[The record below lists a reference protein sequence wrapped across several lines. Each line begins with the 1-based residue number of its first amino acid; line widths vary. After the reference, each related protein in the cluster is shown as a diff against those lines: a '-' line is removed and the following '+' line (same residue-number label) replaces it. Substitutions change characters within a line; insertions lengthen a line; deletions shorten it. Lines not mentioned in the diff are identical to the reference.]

1 MKLRLC
7 AVLLALYAASPAQ
20 AHSPV
25 PGIEGFYVGLLDPLS
40 AAPQALV
47 LLTLGLLIA
56 SFDKAQ
62 AVWQLAAFSLA
73 TLAGIV
79 LGASLLRFDAALL
92 ATATAAGALA
102 AFVPARFWIACL
114 LLAAVGGFYVGAVS
128 IPDPGPVRD
137 RIITVSGSFVGAN
150 LAALYVFGAVVYAK
164 EKAKAPW
171 LGTALRTV
179 AGGAAVVAA
188 VLLILH
194 FSTGG

>member
-7 AVLLALYAASPAQ
+7 AVLLALYAAPPAQ

-47 LLTLGLLIA
+47 LLGLGLLIA
-56 SFDKAQ
+56 SFDKSK
-62 AVWQLAAFSLA
+62 AVWQLVAFAAAS
-73 TLAGIV
+73 LAGIV

-92 ATATAAGALA
+92 ATATVAGALA
-102 AFVPARFWIACL
+102 AFAPSRQWVVCL
-114 LLAAVGGFYVGAVS
+114 VLAVIGGFYVGAVS

-150 LAALYVFGAVVYAK
+150 LALLYVFGAIVYAK
-164 EKAKAPW
+164 EK
-171 LGTALRTV
+171 
-179 AGGAAVVAA
+179 
-188 VLLILH
+188 I
-194 FSTGG
+194 